1 MTKYKITTL
10 AFIGL
15 PLGLLALALL
25 IKQPQVLQYER
36 TVEQLVASKKFDS
49 EAEVLDHY
57 EALAEVKN
65 KLDQVANLN
74 STIRAK
80 VSSTLPP
87 ASAAE
92 QQALDDKLQVVR
104 QLRIEIARTLQQF
117 ALKVAGRVIQQG
129 LQP

>member
-36 TVEQLVASKKFDS
+36 TVEQLVASKEFDS